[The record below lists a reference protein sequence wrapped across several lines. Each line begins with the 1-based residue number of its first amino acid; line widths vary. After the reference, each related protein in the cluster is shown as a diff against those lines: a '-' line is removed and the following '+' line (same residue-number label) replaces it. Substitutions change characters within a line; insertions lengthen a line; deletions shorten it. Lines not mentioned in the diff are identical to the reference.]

1 MSLCIENESLLALS
15 QKIAH
20 LGSWKLDLTAN
31 RLTWSDEAYRIFGCR
46 PQEFAATYEAF
57 IDIVHPEDRSAVD
70 TAYAQSLK
78 DASAGYEIEH
88 RIVRKDTGEVRYVHE
103 QCIHEQDSTGAII
116 QSIGMVQDI
125 TQRKQAEMKQLE
137 HIQELQRW
145 QAATMGREGRVLEL
159 KREVNELLSKAG
171 QPVRYPS
178 ATIG

>member
-1 MSLCIENESLLALS
+1 
-15 QKIAH
+15 
-20 LGSWKLDLTAN
+20 
-31 RLTWSDEAYRIFGCR
+31 
-46 PQEFAATYEAF
+46 
-57 IDIVHPEDRSAVD
+57 
-70 TAYAQSLK
+70 
-78 DASAGYEIEH
+78 
-88 RIVRKDTGEVRYVHE
+88 
-103 QCIHEQDSTGAII
+103 
-116 QSIGMVQDI
+116 MVQDI